1 MERSFH
7 PILRQADFE
16 AAPDDDQRAFIYLE
30 EKARERLYKNKSEDQ
45 NGNTYYP
52 RSQDYMTRIS
62 GVAAAYGIPG
72 IEFDPYQN
80 NQELEFTR
88 FIHAVDYQTAQIS
101 ALLARDRRK
110 NSLRLESS
118 DRAKIRHHI
127 DRIRELVQDSELTE
141 KRKDAILSRAT
152 SLEQELEKSKV
163 DTKAILIVASMVLA
177 AAANLKTIEEP
188 LVRAGTAMIEL
199 VGNARLDADER
210 QQNELPRPQPKLV
223 APPKPKTDAVQ
234 SSKVLDLDDDIPF

>member
-30 EKARERLYKNKSEDQ
+30 EKARERLYEDISEDQ

-72 IEFDPYQN
+72 IEFDPNQN
-80 NQELEFTR
+80 NQELEFTH

-177 AAANLKTIEEP
+177 AAASLKTIEEP

-210 QQNELPRPQPKLV
+210 
-223 APPKPKTDAVQ
+223 
-234 SSKVLDLDDDIPF
+234 